1 VNSFDHLWQV
11 VTFVM
16 PPKKASGLGA
26 PLQPLDVNQDTLREA
41 RSQKRKATSPTPQ
54 EEELDQE
61 IRDLE
66 AIHQQVQRKE
76 KMLRLADLQKKID
89 EAAEEMHHLTQDDQD
104 RQPQRTELRQD
115 NSYDDDIWY
124 DDFHHGN
131 FAFDDASPLLAELQA
146 TPWPSSYKPPQLPM
160 YDGHSDPKQFLMSYE
175 ATISSY
181 GGNTAVM
188 AKSFVMVVN
197 NVAQTWYSSLRPG
210 TITSWQK
217 LKDMLITS
225 FQGFQTKPVT
235 AQALFQCTQDHEEY
249 LQTYVRRFLRLRA
262 QAPTVPNEIV
272 IEAMIK
278 GLRPGPAA

>member
-1 VNSFDHLWQV
+1 

-26 PLQPLDVNQDTLREA
+26 ALQPLDVNQDTLREA
-41 RSQKRKATSPTPQ
+41 RSQKGKATSPTPQ